1 MAFTCDTVIKCTYLS
16 QDAEKTLYTL
26 FRISKIFSMV
36 TNIFWFDVMLLKKKK
51 YLAGIQVSLDA
62 VTVCYPF
69 SFMDDKELFKLDIQL

>member
-1 MAFTCDTVIKCTYLS
+1 MAFICDTVIKCTYLS

-36 TNIFWFDVMLLKKKK
+36 TNIFWFDVMLFFKNIYI
-51 YLAGIQVSLDA
+51 YLAGIQVSIDA

-69 SFMDDKELFKLDIQL
+69 SFMDDK